1 METISD
7 TVRGK
12 RFFVTGATGLIGKS
26 VAAYL
31 LQNGAEVLALT
42 RRPVE
47 NLNYLLGT
55 VEDLPEIPGEI
66 DYIIHGASATASAYF
81 VEHPAETIE
90 TAVLGTRNV
99 LELAREKRVKGLAYL
114 SSMEV
119 YGYPEKGHKVTEAE
133 VAGFDPTVPR
143 NCYPISKQLCES
155 MCCAYAKEHDVP
167 TKIVR
172 LTQTFG
178 PGVVYDDKRVFAEF
192 ARCAIEKKDIVLKTK
207 GETERSYLYTED
219 AVRAI
224 LTVLIKGKTGVAYN
238 AANAETYCS
247 IAEMAD
253 LVAHEYGIRVRY
265 EPDDIA
271 KYGYANTLY
280 MDLDVSK
287 LEALGWSAKTGL
299 KEAIEKTIGE
309 MKKYHG

>member
-7 TVRGK
+7 MVRGK
-12 RFFVTGATGLIGKS
+12 RFFVTGATGLIGKN
-26 VAAYL
+26 VVAYL

-47 NLNYLLGT
+47 NLNYILGT
-55 VEDLPEIPGEI
+55 VEDLPEIPGDI

-81 VEHPAETIE
+81 VEHPVETIE

-99 LELAREKRVKGLAYL
+99 LALAREKQVKGLVYL

-119 YGYPEKGHKVTEAE
+119 YGYPEKGHKVTEDEA
-133 VAGFDPTVPR
+133 AGFDPTNPR

-155 MCCAYAKEHDVP
+155 MCCAYAKEYGVP
-167 TKIVR
+167 ARIVR

-178 PGVVYDDKRVFAEF
+178 PGVAYDDKRVFAEF
-192 ARCAIEKKDIVLKTK
+192 ARCAIEKKGIVLKTK
-207 GETERSYLYTED
+207 GETERSYLYTGD
-219 AVRAI
+219 AVQAI
-224 LTVLIKGKTGVAYN
+224 LTVLIKGEIGEAYN
-238 AANAETYCS
+238 AANPETYCS
-247 IAEMAD
+247 IAKMAE
-253 LVAHEYGIRVRY
+253 LVAREYGIGVCY
-265 EPDDIA
+265 KLNDIG

-287 LEALGWSAKTGL
+287 LETLGWKAKTGL
-299 KEAIEKTIGE
+299 KEAIERTIRGMIE
-309 MKKYHG
+309 